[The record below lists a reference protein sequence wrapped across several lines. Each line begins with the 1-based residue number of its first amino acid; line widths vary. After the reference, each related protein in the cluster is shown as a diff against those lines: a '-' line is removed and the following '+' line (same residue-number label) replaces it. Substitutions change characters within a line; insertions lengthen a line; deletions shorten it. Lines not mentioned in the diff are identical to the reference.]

1 MNNSPLFL
9 INNIL
14 LNINKTNIRKELFKK
29 SILTKEYIDEGLILL
44 YYKFESPVI
53 NELQRECRSLILNL
67 DTLKI
72 VSYSC
77 ETCLLNKDGLDFLI
91 VNHNKKKIIND
102 CYEGTY
108 LSLFNFNDKWYLSTR
123 RCLDSKESK
132 INSKSHFEM
141 FEDVLKKSNYKD
153 FNDFTNKLSKD
164 NSYYFILI
172 HYENKHI
179 IDYSYK
185 FNENYAKLCLS
196 SVKNIDMIELLD
208 ENYKSDIID
217 DNIFLSNISP
227 DLNNF
232 DLENKNIDYSTPKN
246 EGVIIKIWNEETNKY
261 NLIKLQYINYQF
273 TLISSNKINLNLDL
287 DLNILDT
294 NIFKGFL
301 YLYQNDK
308 LLDFISKKKF
318 NKIQNPFNENESY
331 DLIGLIDAI
340 FKVCTSEL
348 LELFKKLWSL
358 KDGKQQNNELYNLL
372 PKEYKNILY
381 GIKGIYYK
389 KKLTYDVQNIKNSH
403 LKINDIY
410 NYLKSIQIDTLY
422 SFIRMRK
429 LMFNYSNKLSDT
441 NSILND
447 FNTISKYSN
456 KLHIKLASIYTNK
469 LFPFINNNDY
479 PPSIKK

>member
-29 SILTKEYIDEGLILL
+29 SIITKEYIDEGLILL

-77 ETCLLNKDGLDFLI
+77 ETSLLNKDGLDFLI

-153 FNDFTNKLSKD
+153 FNDFTNKLLKN

-172 HYENKHI
+172 HHENKHI

-185 FNENYAKLCLS
+185 FNENYTKLCLS
-196 SVKNIDMIELLD
+196 SVKDINMNELLD

-232 DLENKNIDYSTPKN
+232 DLENNNNDYSAPKN
-246 EGVIIKIWNEETNKY
+246 EGVIIKIWNEEKNKY

-273 TLISSNKINLNLDL
+273 TLISYNKINLNLDL
-287 DLNILDT
+287 DNLDT

-308 LLDFISKKKF
+308 LLDFVSKKKF

-331 DLIGLIDAI
+331 DLIGLIDAT

-389 KKLTYDVQNIKNSH
+389 KKLTFDSQNIKNSH

-429 LMFNYSNKLSDT
+429 LMFNYSNKISDS
-441 NSILND
+441 NNVLND

-469 LFPFINNNDY
+469 LFPFINNNDL
-479 PPSIKK
+479 PPLKLN

>member
-14 LNINKTNIRKELFKK
+14 LNIDKVNIRKELFKK
-29 SILTKEYIDEGLILL
+29 SILTKEYIDDGLILL
-44 YYKFESPVI
+44 YYKFDSPII

-67 DTLKI
+67 NTLKI

-77 ETCLLNKDGLDFLI
+77 ETSLLNKDGLDYLI
-91 VNHNKKKIIND
+91 INHDKKKIIND

-108 LSLFNFNDKWYLSTR
+108 LSLFNFNDKWYLSSR

-141 FEDVLKKSNYKD
+141 FEEVLKKSNYKD
-153 FNDFTNKLSKD
+153 FDEFTNELSKD

-172 HYENKHI
+172 HHENKHI
-179 IDYSYK
+179 IDYTYK
-185 FNENYAKLCLS
+185 FDYNYTKLCLS
-196 SVKNIDMIELLD
+196 SVKDSEMIELLN

-217 DNIFLSNISP
+217 NNIILSNEYS
-227 DLNNF
+227 DLTNF
-232 DLENKNIDYSTPKN
+232 DNENNNIDYSSPKN
-246 EGVIIKIWNEETNKY
+246 EGIIIKIWNNELNKY

-273 TLISSNKINLNLDL
+273 ALNSLNKFNFNT
-287 DLNILDT
+287 LDT
-294 NIFKGFL
+294 NIYKGFL
-301 YLYQNDK
+301 YLYQNEK
-308 LLDFISKKKF
+308 LLDFISKKNF

-331 DLIGLIDAI
+331 DLIGLIDST

-348 LELFKKLWSL
+348 FELFKKLWSL

-372 PKEYKNILY
+372 PKEYKYILY

-389 KKLTYDVQNIKNSH
+389 KKSTFDITNINNSH
-403 LKINDIY
+403 LKINDIW
-410 NYLKSIQIDTLY
+410 NYLKIIPIDILY

-429 LMFNYSNKLSDT
+429 LMFNYTNKISDT
-441 NSILND
+441 KHILND
-447 FNTISKYSN
+447 FNTISKHCN
-456 KLHIKLASIYTNK
+456 KLHIKLTSIYTNK
-469 LFPFINNNDY
+469 LFPLININDF
-479 PPSIKK
+479 PPSIKI